1 LADVWVVIRAA
12 FIVFGFAVD
21 KLFLFSAVTR
31 RYKPIRCNFLRYF
44 ANFLKAKRKICAFGG
59 ANLRFVGC

>member
-1 LADVWVVIRAA
+1 M
-12 FIVFGFAVD
+12 VFGFAVD
-21 KLFLFSAVTR
+21 MLFLPLLVVKKS
-31 RYKPIRCNFLRYF
+31 IRCNFLRYF

>member
-1 LADVWVVIRAA
+1 M
-12 FIVFGFAVD
+12 VFGFAVEI
-21 KLFLFSAVTR
+21 LFLPLLVM
-31 RYKPIRCNFLRYF
+31 RCNFLRYF